1 MGAGVG
7 GGDWDV
13 GGWVGGWVGYSVVPL
28 GIELTGLVVRNILK
42 SHTYVSVLLV
52 IYVQV
57 QLAAA

>member
-1 MGAGVG
+1 
-7 GGDWDV
+7 
-13 GGWVGGWVGYSVVPL
+13 VGYSVVPL